1 MWEYLEK
8 WQTVIT
14 AGLGTLGVLVMA
26 FLYIRFP
33 SRPEFNK
40 HKAKT
45 TEQISYLKAAVTEQL
60 TEHKA
65 ELQEQLT
72 EHKAELQEQLTE
84 HKAELKEQVSEVKG
98 DIKEDVKELE
108 NQLAKVP
115 TSEDLHALE
124 LKIER
129 LNTNIE
135 SVKPGLS
142 NVTRLTDLLM
152 ENELREKRND

>member
-1 MWEYLEK
+1 MLDFFEK
-8 WQTVIT
+8 WQTVIMG
-14 AGLGTLGVLVMA
+14 ALGTLGVLIMA

-40 HKAKT
+40 HKTQT
-45 TEQISYLKAAVTEQL
+45 TEQISHLKAAVTEQL
-60 TEHKA
+60 AEHKA
-65 ELQEQLT
+65 ELQEQIS
-72 EHKAELQEQLTE
+72 
-84 HKAELKEQVSEVKG
+84 VVKG

-142 NVTRLTDLLM
+142 SVTRLTDLLM